1 MNRRVRRKVARKN
14 KGNVVQSSF
23 PEDQDEV
30 LDLEPQRQGF
40 VDWKCLPD
48 DTVIQLLSC
57 LSYQDRAS
65 LSSTCKTWRSL
76 GSSLCLWSSLDLR
89 SHRFDAGMASSL
101 APRCVHLQK
110 LRFRGAESADA
121 IIHLRARNLRELS
134 GDYCRKIT
142 DATLSVIVARHEL
155 LESLQLGP
163 DFCERISSDAIK
175 AIAHCCPKLNKLR
188 LSGIRDVNADA
199 INALAKHCPKLT
211 DIGFID
217 CLNVDEVALGNVL
230 SVRFLSVAGTS
241 SMKWGVVSHLW
252 HKLPNLIGLD
262 VSRTDVGPSA
272 LLRMLSLSQN
282 LRVLIALN
290 CPILEEDT
298 SFSASKYKNKLL
310 ISLRTDIFKGLA
322 SLLFDNTRRGNN
334 VFLDWRTS
342 KNNDKDL
349 NEIIPWLEWM
359 LSHTLLRSAENPQ
372 QGLDSFWVEQ
382 GGALLLSLMQSSQED
397 VQERA
402 ATGLATFVV
411 IDDENASID
420 CGRAEA
426 VMRDGGIRLLLGLA
440 KSWREGLQSEAAKAI
455 ANLSVNANVAKA
467 VAEEGGIQ
475 ILAGLARS
483 MNKLV
488 AEEAAGGLWN
498 LSVGEEHKGAIAEAG
513 GIQALVDLIF
523 KWSSSGD
530 GVLERAAGA
539 LANLAADDK
548 CSTEVALAGG
558 VHALVMLAR
567 NCKFEGV
574 QEQAARALANLAAH
588 GDSNSN
594 NAAVGQE
601 AGALEAL
608 VQLTCSPHEGV
619 RQEAAGAL
627 WNLSF
632 DDRNR
637 EAIAAAGG
645 VQALVALAQACA
657 NASPG
662 LQERAAGAL
671 WGLSVSETNS
681 VAIGREGGVAPLIAL
696 ARSEAEDVHET
707 AAGALWN
714 LAFNAS
720 NALRI
725 VEEGGVSAL
734 VDLCSSSVSKM
745 ARFMS
750 ALALAYMFDG
760 RMDEYA
766 LVVTS
771 SESISKSVSLDGA
784 RRMALKHI
792 EAFVLMFSDLQ
803 AFAAAAASSAPAAL
817 AQVTEGARIQE
828 AGHLRCS
835 GAEIGRFITM
845 LRNPSSILKAC
856 AAFALLQFTI
866 PGGRHAMHHASLMQ
880 SLGASRVLRGAAAA
894 ATAPLEAKIFAR
906 IVLRNLEYHQIE
918 QALA

>member
-175 AIAHCCPKLNKLR
+175 AIAHCCPNLNKLR

-199 INALAKHCPKLT
+199 INALAKHCPKL
-211 DIGFID
+211 
-217 CLNVDEVALGNVL
+217 
-230 SVRFLSVAGTS
+230 
-241 SMKWGVVSHLW
+241 
-252 HKLPNLIGLD
+252 
-262 VSRTDVGPSA
+262 
-272 LLRMLSLSQN
+272 
-282 LRVLIALN
+282 
-290 CPILEEDT
+290 
-298 SFSASKYKNKLL
+298 
-310 ISLRTDIFKGLA
+310 TDIFKGLA

-359 LSHTLLRSAENPQ
+359 LSHTLLRSAESPQ

-440 KSWREGLQSEAAKAI
+440 KSWRERKRTDNTFPSATSSTFRQSMNPISVNFEQCLAKA
-455 ANLSVNANVAKA
+455 
-467 VAEEGGIQ
+467 
-475 ILAGLARS
+475 
-483 MNKLV
+483 
-488 AEEAAGGLWN
+488 
-498 LSVGEEHKGAIAEAG
+498 
-513 GIQALVDLIF
+513 
-523 KWSSSGD
+523 
-530 GVLERAAGA
+530 
-539 LANLAADDK
+539 
-548 CSTEVALAGG
+548 
-558 VHALVMLAR
+558 
-567 NCKFEGV
+567 
-574 QEQAARALANLAAH
+574 
-588 GDSNSN
+588 
-594 NAAVGQE
+594 
-601 AGALEAL
+601 
-608 VQLTCSPHEGV
+608 
-619 RQEAAGAL
+619 
-627 WNLSF
+627 
-632 DDRNR
+632 
-637 EAIAAAGG
+637 
-645 VQALVALAQACA
+645 
-657 NASPG
+657 
-662 LQERAAGAL
+662 
-671 WGLSVSETNS
+671 
-681 VAIGREGGVAPLIAL
+681 LIA
-696 ARSEAEDVHET
+696 S
-707 AAGALWN
+707 
-714 LAFNAS
+714 AF
-720 NALRI
+720 
-725 VEEGGVSAL
+725 
-734 VDLCSSSVSKM
+734 
-745 ARFMS
+745 
-750 ALALAYMFDG
+750 
-760 RMDEYA
+760 
-766 LVVTS
+766 T
-771 SESISKSVSLDGA
+771 
-784 RRMALKHI
+784 
-792 EAFVLMFSDLQ
+792 
-803 AFAAAAASSAPAAL
+803 
-817 AQVTEGARIQE
+817 
-828 AGHLRCS
+828 
-835 GAEIGRFITM
+835 
-845 LRNPSSILKAC
+845 
-856 AAFALLQFTI
+856 
-866 PGGRHAMHHASLMQ
+866 SLMPD
-880 SLGASRVLRGAAAA
+880 SLSL
-894 ATAPLEAKIFAR
+894 F
-906 IVLRNLEYHQIE
+906 NLGQ
-918 QALA
+918 Q

>member
-1 MNRRVRRKVARKN
+1 MSRRVRRKVARKS
-14 KGNVVQSSF
+14 KGNVVLPSF
-23 PEDQDEV
+23 PEIQDEV
-30 LDLEPQRQGF
+30 LDLECQGI
-40 VDWKCLPD
+40 VDWRSLPD

-57 LSYQDRAS
+57 LSYRDRAS
-65 LSSTCKTWRSL
+65 LSSTCRTWRFL
-76 GSSLCLWSSLDLR
+76 GSSPCLWTSLDLR
-89 SHRFDAGMASSL
+89 SHRFDASMASSL

-142 DATLSVIVARHEL
+142 DATLSVIAARHES

-175 AIAHCCPKLNKLR
+175 AIAHCCPRLNKLR

-199 INALAKHCPKLT
+199 INALAKHCSNLT

-217 CLNVDEVALGNVL
+217 CLNVDELALGNVL

-262 VSRTDVGPSA
+262 VSRTDIGPSA
-272 LLRMLSLSQN
+272 VSRMLSLSQN

-310 ISLRTDIFKGLA
+310 VSLFTDIFKGLA
-322 SLLFDNTRRGNN
+322 SLFFDNTKRGKN

-359 LSHTLLRSAENPQ
+359 LSHTLLRSAESPQ
-372 QGLDSFWVEQ
+372 QGLDNFWVKQ

-467 VAEEGGIQ
+467 VAEEGGIE

-608 VQLTCSPHEGV
+608 VQLTRSPHEGV

-645 VQALVALAQACA
+645 VQALVALAQSCS

-671 WGLSVSETNS
+671 WGLSVSEANS
-681 VAIGREGGVAPLIAL
+681 IAIGREGGVAPLIAL

-714 LAFNAS
+714 LAFNPG

-734 VDLCSSSVSKM
+734 VDLCSSSGSKM
-745 ARFMS
+745 ARFMA

-760 RMDEYA
+760 RMDEFA
-766 LVVTS
+766 LVGTA

-792 EAFVLMFSDLQ
+792 EAFVLMFSDPQ

-835 GAEIGRFITM
+835 GAEIGRFVAM

-866 PGGRHAMHHASLMQ
+866 PGGRHAVHHASLMQ
-880 SLGASRVLRGAAAA
+880 SAGAARVLRGAAAA

-918 QALA
+918 HTV